1 MNREQEM
8 VSIAC
13 KAIDDK
19 KALKKN
25 NKVFLTAS
33 SAFNFSLPAH
43 NYLARYYQP
52 GGKFL

>member
-19 KALKKN
+19 KALDI
-25 NKVFLTAS
+25 KVVDNPRGFCDRGLFCDYKRKQS
-33 SAFNFSLPAH
+33 E
-43 NYLARYYQP
+43 P
-52 GGKFL
+52 GAGNCR

>member
-19 KALKKN
+19 KALDI
-25 NKVFLTAS
+25 KVIDIREVL
-33 SAFNFSLPAH
+33 
-43 NYLARYYQP
+43 
-52 GGKFL
+52 